1 MDAAARRVAPRA
13 AVLALVVACL
23 LSGCTPTPTPE
34 PVTSSRAAAASRE
47 GTGEVRHDL
56 APLIKRFPQLQGA
69 ESATWLSGSLG
80 EGRVPG
86 PTTYWID
93 AVVVLD
99 ASSYAALRAKADASA
114 ETADLPDLD
123 PGLDA
128 SLPAGPFARA
138 DTLDEDF
145 SAAERST
152 VVFLDD
158 STRSVVLSTR
168 FE

>member
-1 MDAAARRVAPRA
+1 MNAAARRVARRA
-13 AVLALVVACL
+13 AVLALVVVGL
-23 LSGCTPTPTPE
+23 LSGCTPTPGPATP
-34 PVTSSRAAAASRE
+34 TRATAASQD

-56 APLIKRFPQLQGA
+56 PPLVNRFPQLQGA
-69 ESATWLSGSLG
+69 ESATWLSGTVG

-99 ASSYAALRAKADASA
+99 ASSYTALRAKADDSA

-123 PGLDA
+123 PGLDT
-128 SLPAGPFARA
+128 SLPPGPFARA
-138 DTLDEDF
+138 DALDADF

-152 VVFLDD
+152 TVFLDD
-158 STRSVVLSTR
+158 STRSVVLSSR

>member
-1 MDAAARRVAPRA
+1 MDAAARRVAPRT
-13 AVLALVVACL
+13 AVLALVVVCL
-23 LSGCTPTPTPE
+23 LSGCSPTPGAGTPT
-34 PVTSSRAAAASRE
+34 RATAASHE

-56 APLIKRFPQLQGA
+56 APLVDRFPQLQGA
-69 ESATWLSGSLG
+69 ESATWLSGTLG
-80 EGRVPG
+80 DGRVPG

-99 ASSYAALRAKADASA
+99 PSSYAALRAKADASA
-114 ETADLPDLD
+114 ESADLPDLD

-138 DTLDEDF
+138 DALDQEF

-152 VVFLDD
+152 AVFLDD
-158 STRSVVLSTR
+158 ATSSVVLSTR